1 LNGGHEAA
9 ESLLRLLD
17 GGKKISDFTH
27 VELGGLCD
35 EVRRLIIGTVSK
47 NGGHLSSNLGVV
59 ELTVALHHVFDLP
72 NDKIVWDVGHQC
84 YTHKILTGRRNA
96 FATLRQS
103 GGLAGFPRRAESE
116 YDAFSTGHAS
126 TSISAAL
133 GILAGEHM
141 IGGGTNRVVAVIGD
155 GALTGGLAYEG
166 LSGAAHLGLPLI
178 IVLNDNRM
186 SISPNVGGLSQ
197 HLSRLSMR
205 RQYQTFRSAFDSMSK
220 KIPLIGGAFF
230 RLIQRLK
237 RAVKAVFYQDNF
249 FVELGFEY
257 VGPIDGHDL
266 RLLIDILRDI
276 RELRRPVVV
285 HVVTE
290 KGKGYAPAAADP
302 GAFHGVPP
310 FCSEN
315 GSLPAGGES
324 WTHAFSRAVVEA
336 ARVNKKIAAITAA
349 MEKGTGLQRFRQEF
363 PERFFD
369 VGIAEAHAV
378 TFAAALASRGY
389 RPVVAVYSTFLQR
402 AVDSIIHDTALDSL
416 PVVFALDRAGFV
428 AGDGETHQG
437 LFDISLLRA
446 VPNITVLAPADAGE
460 LKLMLGWALCQNNPC
475 AIRYPKAELPPE
487 EPAFRAPIEPGRGVL
502 IRADAI
508 PNGDGGGHIEGGH
521 TEGGA
526 PPARVC
532 LAFTGSLYPQ
542 ALEAARALAL
552 HGEPCD
558 LYNLRF
564 LSHIDEPSLT
574 RLASGY
580 AVFVVAEEG
589 LRNGGVGEYVAG
601 LAHECTGSPKILLLN
616 CGGAFYRQASRN
628 ELLQTAA
635 LDGPGIASSI
645 LDYVRILDSRQ
656 RI

>member
-1 LNGGHEAA
+1 
-9 ESLLRLLD
+9 LD
-17 GGKKISDFTH
+17 SGKKIADFTQA
-27 VELGGLCD
+27 ELAGLCD

-59 ELTVALHHVFDLP
+59 ELTVALHHVFNVP
-72 NDKIVWDVGHQC
+72 QDKIVWDVGHQC
-84 YTHKILTGRRNA
+84 YTHKILTGRRAA
-96 FATLRQS
+96 FQTLRQAE
-103 GGLAGFPRRAESE
+103 GLAGFPRRAESAC
-116 YDAFSTGHAS
+116 DVFSTGHAS

-133 GILAGEHM
+133 GILAGEYLD
-141 IGGGTNRVVAVIGD
+141 GTPSAPPLETNGRAAAPPAAGVQTTDDANRVVAVIGD

-220 KIPLIGGAFF
+220 KIPLVGGAFF

-257 VGPIDGHDL
+257 VGPIDGHNL
-266 RLLIDILRDI
+266 RLLIDILRDV
-276 RELRRPVVV
+276 RQLYRPVVV
-285 HVVTE
+285 HVVTQ

-310 FCSEN
+310 FCSED
-315 GSLPAGGES
+315 GCLPAGVES
-324 WTHAFSRAVVEA
+324 WTHAFSRGIVEA
-336 ARVNKKIAAITAA
+336 AAANGKIAAITAA
-349 MEKGTGLQRFRQEF
+349 MEKGTGLQRFRHEF

-378 TFAAALASRGY
+378 TFAAALASRGF
-389 RPVVAVYSTFLQR
+389 RPVVVVYSTFLQR
-402 AVDSIIHDTALDSL
+402 AVDSIIHDTALDNL
-416 PVVFALDRAGFV
+416 PVVLALDRAGFV

-446 VPNITVLAPADAGE
+446 VPNIPLLAPASASE
-460 LKLMLGWALCQNNPC
+460 LRLMLNWALTQNHP
-475 AIRYPKAELPPE
+475 AALRYPKAELPPE
-487 EPAFRAPIEPGRGVL
+487 NPAFSAPIEAGRGIL
-502 IRADAI
+502 IKAA
-508 PNGDGGGHIEGGH
+508 GVH
-521 TEGGA
+521 A
-526 PPARVC
+526 AVSRVC

-542 ALEAARALAL
+542 AVEAAAALSAD
-552 HGEPCD
+552 GEPCD

-564 LSHIDEPSLT
+564 LSQIDETYLISL
-574 RLASGY
+574 AAGY
-580 AVFVVAEEG
+580 DLFVVAEEG
-589 LRNGGVGEYVAG
+589 LRNGGIGEYVAG
-601 LAHECTGSPKILLLN
+601 LAQERNCTTRVLLLN
-616 CGGAFYRQASRN
+616 CGGRFYKQASRG
-628 ELLQTAA
+628 ELLQAAA
-635 LDGPGIASSI
+635 LDGPGISRSI
-645 LDYVRILDSRQ
+645 LQSLAAIDSA
-656 RI
+656 